1 MNILFYS
8 HLVAEFPE
16 IVLPLKESFPE
27 HQFTY
32 AQNKDEYREGLKS
45 AHVLIYGNLSPEDA
59 DIAVNLKLL
68 IIPFSGTAHLDL
80 NFFRKRGILAANSP
94 GNGPIVAERALALA
108 MAACGRVV
116 EFHTDMAAG
125 NWHRTGKPLKP
136 FDYWFSMQGKQVSIL
151 GTGDIGQGIAKL
163 LSGFDCKIK
172 GYRRETVVPQY
183 FDSVTSSI
191 DEALEFAEILFIALP
206 INPETDN
213 LINQSNIDK
222 LTGSFLINVGRGKI
236 VNEEALYDALSSGK
250 IVGAGLDVWYDYPSK
265 AQPQAIGSKLPF
277 HKLPNVVISPHAASH
292 SPEGKQGQ
300 LIGVLKALESYLKN
314 GTAGTEVL
322 I

>member
-8 HLVAEFPE
+8 HLVEEFPE

-27 HQFTY
+27 HQFRY
-32 AQNKDEYREGLKS
+32 AQNKKEYREGLKS

-59 DIAVNLKLL
+59 EIAVNLKLL
-68 IIPFSGTAHLDL
+68 IIPFTGIAHIDFD
-80 NFFRKRGILAANSP
+80 FFRKRGILAANSP
-94 GNGPIVAERALALA
+94 GNGLIVAERALALA

-116 EFHTDMAAG
+116 EFHTDMGAG

-163 LSGFDCKIK
+163 LSGFDGKIK
-172 GYRRETVVPQY
+172 GYRRESDIPQY
-183 FDSVTSSI
+183 FDSVTASI
-191 DEALEFAEILFIALP
+191 GEALEFAEILFIALL

-236 VNEEALYDALSSGK
+236 VNEDALYDALSSGK
-250 IVGAGLDVWYDYPSK
+250 MAGAGLDVWYDYPSK
-265 AQPQAIGSKLPF
+265 AQPQATGSKLPF
-277 HKLPNVVISPHAASH
+277 HKLPNVVISPHVASH

-300 LIGVLKALESYLKN
+300 LIGVVQALESYLKN
-314 GTAGTEVL
+314 GVPNTL
-322 I
+322 LS

>member
-1 MNILFYS
+1 MHILFYS
-8 HLVAEFPE
+8 HLVSEFE
-16 IVLPLKESFPE
+16 ELVDPLKESYPE
-27 HQFTY
+27 HTFIF
-32 AQNKDEYREGLKS
+32 ARNKVEYRVGLRT
-45 AHVLIYGNLSPEDA
+45 AEVLIYGNLSPEDA
-59 DIAVNLKLL
+59 EIAKNLKLL
-68 IIPFSGTAHLDL
+68 IIPFTGTAHLDL
-80 NFFRKRGILAANSP
+80 DFFRKRRILVANSP

-116 EFHTDMAAG
+116 EFHTDMGAG

-136 FDYWFSMQGKQVSIL
+136 FDYWFSMQGKRVSIL

-172 GYRRETVVPQY
+172 GYRRKADIPQY
-183 FDSVTSSI
+183 FDSVTASI

-250 IVGAGLDVWYDYPSK
+250 IAGAGLDVWYDYPSK
-265 AQPQAIGSKLPF
+265 AKPLATGSNLPF
-277 HKLPNVVISPHAASH
+277 HTLPNIVISPHAASH

-300 LIGVLKALESYLKN
+300 LMGVVQALESYLKN
-314 GTAGTEVL
+314 GVPNTL
-322 I
+322 L